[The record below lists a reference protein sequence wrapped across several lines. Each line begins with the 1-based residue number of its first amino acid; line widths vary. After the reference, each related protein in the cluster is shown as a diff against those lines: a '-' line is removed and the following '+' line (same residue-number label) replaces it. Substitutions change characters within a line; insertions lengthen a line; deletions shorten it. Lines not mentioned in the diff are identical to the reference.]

1 MMILIIAGCSL
12 EKSSD
17 EKESKV
23 KVAIIGDSISA
34 GCNPELATRAEKYD
48 KRYGYAQMLAG
59 ETYDGIAVPSKNI
72 YNIWEN
78 AELKNFSII
87 GSQASEWNKDSSSSE
102 NWHKWDSEFKKVLE
116 FTPDIAVIYLGAND
130 IFAYIGNDGKITSE
144 EYIEL
149 RTNITGIIEQ
159 LKAKNNN
166 IKIVLIGYYDMFDGR
181 SSLAAKASPEYFAGF
196 ADMSSIVVNGNKMIK
211 EIATAEGANF
221 VDIYTPFLNHGYGK
235 ALGNTNAA
243 LPLYLTGNLL
253 TFDIHPIT
261 AGHKAIYE
269 KVYSTLES
277 IK

>member
-1 MMILIIAGCSL
+1 MKNFKVLLIVMMILIIAGCSL

-181 SSLAAKASPEYFAGF
+181 SSLAAKASPEYF
-196 ADMSSIVVNGNKMIK
+196 NR
-211 EIATAEGANF
+211 
-221 VDIYTPFLNHGYGK
+221 
-235 ALGNTNAA
+235 
-243 LPLYLTGNLL
+243 
-253 TFDIHPIT
+253 
-261 AGHKAIYE
+261 
-269 KVYSTLES
+269 
-277 IK
+277 